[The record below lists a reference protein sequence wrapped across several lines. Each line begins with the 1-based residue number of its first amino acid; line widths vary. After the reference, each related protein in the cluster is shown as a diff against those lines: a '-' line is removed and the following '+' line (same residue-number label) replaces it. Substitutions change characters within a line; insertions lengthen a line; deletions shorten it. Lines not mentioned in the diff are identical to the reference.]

1 MIRRHY
7 EFEVFN
13 DKGVFSLRKG
23 DVELILSLDDIYCL
37 EWDLLSYLDSSGRG
51 HICPQ
56 YKDGVVSYEV
66 NRAYNCIDCRIACR
80 SRFRL
85 WAWIKS
91 CCRFFCRN
99 SSIYAD
105 CDVGNAC
112 KRSCAVR
119 CKNGKQYKLSQRLRP
134 AKKKL
139 FE

>member
-23 DVELILSLDDIYCL
+23 DVELILSLDDIYLL
-37 EWDLLSYLDSSGRG
+37 EWDLLSYLDSAGRG

-56 YKDGVVSYEV
+56 YRDGVVSYGV
-66 NRAYNCIDCRIACR
+66 NRAYNCIDCCTACR

-119 CKNGKQYKLSQRLRP
+119 CKNGKQYKLSQWLRP